1 MNCVAMRSDM
11 HVAYNQHLSE
21 LHKEWREPYTAHNNG
36 SAERAGNVLVTGITV
51 GGLCQLLNSEH
62 R

>member
-36 SAERAGNVLVTGITV
+36 SAERAGNVLVTG
-51 GGLCQLLNSEH
+51 E
-62 R
+62 